1 MASLATMISEM
12 AQRRK
17 MTSSAAL
24 LSYSR
29 LYLFFNGFVVDSCIV
44 VSITA
49 VFFLCFKEPLMERYF
64 VFYNAKLFANLSF

>member
-49 VFFLCFKEPLMERYF
+49 VFFLCFKKPLMESF
-64 VFYNAKLFANLSF
+64 FAEINKCLFSSCQ